1 MQNVIWSFWYH
12 PNAICVAQQFLFS
25 LNLYYCSVCLAHAN
39 QHNKTV
45 ICIYAFHTQ
54 KANKRYFKSWK
65 TYSNTQKR
73 LCCFRL
79 VNVAVALGEVL
90 FFCSLF
96 YSTFFLFYVIR
107 FIQLNLKS
115 SPRSSLSSS
124 HQKYLLSPF
133 TVSYKKKTCLNY
145 ILKHIYPEASP
156 TELSETYFWVNGVK
170 LILALLGNM
179 WGTLIWKGTFILK

>member
-1 MQNVIWSFWYH
+1 MQINITRL
-12 PNAICVAQQFLFS
+12 LFAYMLS
-25 LNLYYCSVCLAHAN
+25 IHRKQIKDTS
-39 QHNKTV
+39 
-45 ICIYAFHTQ
+45 
-54 KANKRYFKSWK
+54 KAEKP
-65 TYSNTQKR
+65 TPTQKR

>member
-1 MQNVIWSFWYH
+1 MQINITRL
-12 PNAICVAQQFLFS
+12 LFAYMLS
-25 LNLYYCSVCLAHAN
+25 IHRKQIKDTS
-39 QHNKTV
+39 
-45 ICIYAFHTQ
+45 
-54 KANKRYFKSWK
+54 KAEKPTPTHKKGFVVFVWWMLQWPWER
-65 TYSNTQKR
+65 
-73 LCCFRL
+73 CCFF
-79 VNVAVALGEVL
+79 ALCFTPL
-90 FFCSLF
+90 
-96 YSTFFLFYVIR
+96 FFLFYVIR

-170 LILALLGNM
+170 LRLALLGNM